1 MTSTEGILDGA
12 AKARVLEAPKVAPEA
27 ACMPMKAAADSLV
40 KSFIFLIIMMMC
52 SCNQHVQQTISQ
64 KNSDDERMKEAH
76 FFIGLQS
83 GTNFTYIQ

>member
-52 SCNQHVQQTISQ
+52 IVAINMFN
-64 KNSDDERMKEAH
+64 K
-76 FFIGLQS
+76 QS
-83 GTNFTYIQ
+83 VRKTAMMNV